1 MRLTDLDPEAIAA
14 RGHLEFGVPRAVRI
28 ARSGDRVAFLRSGA
42 PDSADQELWL
52 LADGRERLIAS
63 SSADPAAAAPEAR
76 AMLERARELAS
87 GIVRYTAD
95 DELRRLVFEA
105 GGLWWHDV
113 DAGQTAELPGL
124 AGADSPALSPD
135 GARLAWIEGGA
146 VRIGGRDGGVL
157 AELVPA
163 GEHETAGRP
172 DFIAAEELGRFE
184 GLWWSPDSR
193 HLLVQLTDASPLA
206 SWTIPRPAEPATA
219 SQTVRYPAAG
229 GPNARLLLAL
239 LDAGDGAVRRFA
251 WDTERLPYLVRVQW
265 TERGGLTLD
274 LQSRDQRTLTTVG
287 VALDSLALTERTVLR
302 DERWVEPGNGTR
314 AHTPDGELCVLLDR
328 DGRRML

>member
-14 RGHLEFGVPRAVRI
+14 RGHLEFGVPRAVPI

-42 PDSADQELWL
+42 PDSADQLWL

-113 DAGQTAELPGL
+113 DAGETTELPGL

-135 GARLAWIEGGA
+135 
-146 VRIGGRDGGVL
+146 
-157 AELVPA
+157 
-163 GEHETAGRP
+163 
-172 DFIAAEELGRFE
+172 
-184 GLWWSPDSR
+184 
-193 HLLVQLTDASPLA
+193 
-206 SWTIPRPAEPATA
+206 
-219 SQTVRYPAAG
+219 
-229 GPNARLLLAL
+229 
-239 LDAGDGAVRRFA
+239 
-251 WDTERLPYLVRVQW
+251 
-265 TERGGLTLD
+265 
-274 LQSRDQRTLTTVG
+274 
-287 VALDSLALTERTVLR
+287 
-302 DERWVEPGNGTR
+302 
-314 AHTPDGELCVLLDR
+314 
-328 DGRRML
+328 